1 LKSKKQK
8 LIILNNFIPLSSSP
22 NGIIFQNQGTVY
34 RIRVSYDFIVPV
46 GVTIQPEKQNAKIS
60 INKPIYVG

>member
-1 LKSKKQK
+1 
-8 LIILNNFIPLSSSP
+8 LNNFIPLSSSP